1 MDVEDNEVPL
11 APNPDDGEGAA
22 EEGETD
28 ETEDVEMPDDGDDE
42 NHDHDADDDIDLDS
56 AIFSVRMKANE
67 TIVAVGAAYYIP
79 STQTIPGP
87 SNDNDNTDDKTDD
100 TQQPENPDAN
110 NPGEEELPDGEIPKG
125 TLTEEEL
132 AQLAA
137 AAEEAGLSEEE
148 LQELVDLVASEGL
161 TFEELWEMITGAPPQ
176 TLEVPEEPEIKL
188 LAGETLYYKRIYV
201 GDETRVFHSVDLGL
215 AGTITAGGVVNTRV
229 AKIGRAH
236 V

>member
-1 MDVEDNEVPL
+1 MSDTHNHDH
-11 APNPDDGEGAA
+11 DHI
-22 EEGETD
+22 
-28 ETEDVEMPDDGDDE
+28 
-42 NHDHDADDDIDLDS
+42 HDHDADDDIDLDS

-110 NPGEEELPDGEIPKG
+110 NPGEEVLPDGEIPKG

-161 TFEELWEMITGAPPQ
+161 TFEDLWEMITGAPPQ

-229 AKIGRAH
+229 ANG
-236 V
+236 